1 MGKDKSILDKI
12 TDTVKGVAST
22 AGGALKPDEE
32 ATKADERTATYVPLA
47 ADGLVSDP
55 MVPPMATAP
64 PRKRRAAPKP
74 APASARRTAAAAK
87 KAARKRSASKAGKK
101 SAKKRSAKAA
111 KKTAKKTKAAKK
123 TRKARR

>member
-22 AGGALKPDEE
+22 ASDALKPDEE

-55 MVPPMATAP
+55 VVPPVAT
-64 PRKRRAAPKP
+64 PRKRRAAPKR
-74 APASARRTAAAAK
+74 AATSARRTAAAAK

-123 TRKARR
+123 TRKTRR